1 MSPGRFSIPFLNA
14 FLSISFHVTVDGGL
28 AVADDLEAD
37 THRGMRGIIAGVLL
51 VAAIV
56 FVLLYTLEVPPLAS
70 SR

>member
-1 MSPGRFSIPFLNA
+1 MGA
-14 FLSISFHVTVDGGL
+14 C

-56 FVLLYTLEVPPLAS
+56 FALLYTLEVPPLAS